1 MRGRHPDDRRRPRR
15 LPMTFTPPRLLG
27 LVIGCLI
34 FVLAS
39 AGAAVGV
46 AGLANATVSPW
57 IVLWV
62 SLPLLGVPVAL
73 MAAYRVYGLL
83 TAGYSLDRDR
93 LRVRWGLAQD
103 EIPLSAITRL
113 GPPGEG
119 LAGLRPGPGF
129 WWPGCVVGRK
139 AVDGRGEIEF
149 FATRLEGG
157 LVLVEAGERR
167 LALSPSDPEAFRQAY
182 LDATRMGSLER
193 IAGKSVRPDFFL
205 GRLWS
210 DGLARGLVLAGV
222 VLPLLQLGYLAVQAA
237 GLPVQVP
244 FGFNA
249 VGAPDP
255 FVPPGRLLLL
265 PMLGGLCWLID
276 LAIGAWLYRRPGER
290 PLAYGLWST
299 SVLVGLLLWG
309 ASLELLAVVLR

>member
-1 MRGRHPDDRRRPRR
+1 
-15 LPMTFTPPRLLG
+15 MTFTPPRSLG
-27 LVIGCLI
+27 LAIGCLI
-34 FVLAS
+34 FALAT
-39 AGAAVGV
+39 AGAAAGV
-46 AGLANATVSPW
+46 AGLSDATVSPW

-73 MAAYRVYGLL
+73 MAAYRVYGLI

-93 LRVRWGLAQD
+93 LRVRWGLAQE
-103 EIPLSAITRL
+103 EIPLSEITHL
-113 GPPGEG
+113 APPTAD
-119 LAGLRPGPGF
+119 LAGLRPTPGF

-139 AVDGRGEIEF
+139 PTDGRGEVEF

-167 LALSPSDPEAFRQAY
+167 LALSPSDPQAFEQAY
-182 LDATRMGSLER
+182 IDAIRMGSLER
-193 IAGKSVRPDFFL
+193 VAGRSVRPDFFL

-210 DGLARGLVLAGV
+210 DGLARGLVIAGLILP
-222 VLPLLQLGYLAVQAA
+222 VLQIGYLAVQAA
-237 GLPVQVP
+237 RLPVQVP
-244 FGFNA
+244 FGFNT

-276 LAIGAWLYRRPGER
+276 LALGAWLYRRPGER

-309 ASLELLAVVLR
+309 AGLELLAVVFR

>member
-1 MRGRHPDDRRRPRR
+1 M
-15 LPMTFTPPRLLG
+15 
-27 LVIGCLI
+27 
-34 FVLAS
+34 LAS
-39 AGAAVGV
+39 AGAAAGV
-46 AGLANATVSPW
+46 ARLADATVSPW

-62 SLPLLGVPVAL
+62 SLPLLGVPLAL

-93 LRVRWGLAQD
+93 LRVRWGLAQED
-103 EIPLSAITRL
+103 IPLSEITHL
-113 GPPGEG
+113 APPPGD
-119 LAGLRPGPGF
+119 LTGLRPSPGF

-139 AVDGRGEIEF
+139 PVEGRGEVEF
-149 FATRLEGG
+149 FATRLADG

-167 LALSPSDPEAFRQAY
+167 LALSPTDPEAFQQAY

-193 IAGKSVRPDFFL
+193 IAGRSVRPDFFL

-222 VLPLLQLGYLAVQAA
+222 LLPVVQIGYLSVQAA
-237 GLPVQVP
+237 RLPVQVP

-265 PMLGGLCWLID
+265 PMLGGLFWLIN

-309 ASLELLAVVLR
+309 AGIELLAVVLR

>member
-1 MRGRHPDDRRRPRR
+1 
-15 LPMTFTPPRLLG
+15 MTFAPPRALG
-27 LVIGCLI
+27 LAIGGLI
-34 FVLAS
+34 FALAS
-39 AGAAVGV
+39 AGAGAGV
-46 AGLANATVSPW
+46 AGLADATVSPW

-83 TAGYSLDRDR
+83 TASYSLDRDR
-93 LRVRWGLAQD
+93 LRVRWGLAKE
-103 EIPLSAITRL
+103 EIPLSEITHL
-113 GPPGEG
+113 APP
-119 LAGLRPGPGF
+119 AGDSTGMRPNPGF

-139 AVDGRGEIEF
+139 SVDGRGEIEF

-157 LVLVEAGERR
+157 LMLVEAGERR
-167 LALSPSDPEAFRQAY
+167 LALSPSDPGAFRQAY

-210 DGLARGLVLAGV
+210 DGLARGLVIAGV
-222 VLPLLQLGYLAVQAA
+222 ILPVLQLGYLAVQAA
-237 GLPVQVP
+237 RLPVQVP

-290 PLAYGLWST
+290 PLAYGVWST

-309 ASLELLAVVLR
+309 AGLELLAVVLR

>member
-1 MRGRHPDDRRRPRR
+1 
-15 LPMTFTPPRLLG
+15 MTFSPPRALG
-27 LVIGCLI
+27 LAIGCLI
-34 FVLAS
+34 FALAS
-39 AGAAVGV
+39 AGAAAGV
-46 AGLANATVSPW
+46 AGLADATVSPW

-93 LRVRWGLAQD
+93 LRVRWGLAQE
-103 EIPLSAITRL
+103 EIPLSEVTHLA
-113 GPPGEG
+113 PPGG
-119 LAGLRPGPGF
+119 DLSDLRPSPGF
-129 WWPGCVVGRK
+129 WWPGCVIGRK
-139 AVDGRGEIEF
+139 PIDGRRDIEF

-167 LALSPSDPEAFRQAY
+167 LALSPSDPGAFRQAY

-193 IAGKSVRPDFFL
+193 VAGRSVRPDFFL

-210 DGLARGLVLAGV
+210 DGLARGLVIAGV
-222 VLPLLQLGYLAVQAA
+222 VLPVLQLGYLAVQAA
-237 GLPVQVP
+237 RLPVQVP

-265 PMLGGLCWLID
+265 PLLGGMCWLID

-299 SVLVGLLLWG
+299 SVLIGLLLWG
-309 ASLELLAVVLR
+309 AGLELLAVVLR